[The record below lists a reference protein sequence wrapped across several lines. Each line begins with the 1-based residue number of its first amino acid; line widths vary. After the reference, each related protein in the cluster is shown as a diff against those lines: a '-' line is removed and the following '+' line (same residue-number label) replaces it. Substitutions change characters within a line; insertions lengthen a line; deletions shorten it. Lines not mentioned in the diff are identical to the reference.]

1 MEQQNTGFQSVSG
14 QPSSPGIAP
23 DPQIQRSVN
32 YQAQFSPE
40 RQQPMLQYPAPAA
53 PTQPLYTPTPAPT
66 PPTPVQPPA
75 PQPEQPTPPQEEE
88 PDEGWRGVHLSPAAR
103 RIAIIVA
110 GILLLLGM
118 GITGFVLWRNA
129 QQTATAD
136 PVNSAIG
143 FDIQQLPLNEIS
155 SGALPTIQGSRKM
168 SINGQLEVKSS
179 LIIAPTGQPTSA
191 VAGQIYYDQDT
202 NVLSYFNGSEFVNV
216 VTADKAVTDLGGST
230 GSISVGAG
238 LSSVAG
244 QLTNT
249 GVIELQTS
257 GPLTSSGGQNPNVT
271 FANGTA
277 NGQFW
282 QWDGDS
288 WELATLPQ
296 STTQPPS
303 GGDGGDGDTIIGNEV
318 TDVITGGG
326 LILRGAATAVD
337 PLKVSLEACA
347 MNEVLKSNGNGGWAC
362 ATDAGGVSYSAG
374 NGLNLDNGTG
384 TFSVNSPTCGGTDK
398 LQWNGNAFVCSPDV
412 DTNTTYSAGTGMSL
426 TGTTFNNTGTL
437 NVTGSGAITSTGGQT
452 PNLAFAN
459 GTTAGQFWQWDGS
472 AWVLALL
479 SGAADT
485 VIGNEVLNA
494 ISGQGLTRSGSGTA
508 LDPFT
513 LGLQSCTDGQ
523 ILKNTGGTGW
533 ACAADGT
540 GGGISYTAD
549 GQGIELTGTTFSLE
563 LDSTSLSKSATGL
576 RLNTANANTWTA
588 TQTYGAGLV
597 VSAGQSVSVNG
608 DVITDMT
615 GTGLTV
621 AGGSLQTTLGVSVDL
636 GSEVVGTLPIANG
649 GTNLTSLGTAHQ
661 LLGVNGAGSAL
672 EYKNIGSLIGGGTGI
687 SVSGTNTVTIS
698 NSGVLSVA
706 GSGPITST
714 GGQAPSVTFA
724 DGTANGQFWQWNG
737 SAWALAFLPAEQDAV
752 IGNEVVGGT
761 GSNSGLTRTGTG
773 TGGNPYTLSVNTGS
787 GLQVTSNVIGV
798 NSPTCA
804 GTDKLQWD
812 GSAFVCSADVDTDT
826 NTTYST
832 ISNGGL
838 RLVGTQFGL
847 GICSAGQLLKATSTP
862 GEYACANDADTDTN
876 TSYFA
881 DGQGIELTGTTFGL
895 ELNGTSL
902 SKSTAGLTLNLTNA
916 NTWTGAQTFNAGA
929 TIGASQSL
937 TVNGDA
943 FTDLTGTGLTINT
956 GSLQTTLGTS
966 VDLTTEVVGTLPV
979 GNGGTGLTALGT
991 SNQLLGVNAGG
1002 TALEY
1007 KNLSSILSAG
1017 TGIGLSGTNSIT
1029 VSNNGILSIATS
1041 GPITSTGGQ
1050 APTLTFANGDT
1061 AGQFWQWDGD
1071 SWELASLPTEQD
1083 GVVGN
1088 EVTNV
1093 TGVNSGLVRSG
1104 AGTAGDP
1111 YTLAVNPGNGLQVT
1125 SNALGINS
1133 PTCTTNEKLLWNG
1146 TAFECAADA
1155 DSDTNTTYST
1165 ISNGGLRL
1173 VGTQFGLSVC
1183 AAGQILKATAVSGEY
1198 ECADDTDSNT
1208 TYSADGQGIELTG
1221 QTFGLELNGTT
1232 LTKSTS
1238 GLALNLA
1245 NANTWTG
1252 RPTFAAGAT
1261 VSTGEALTV
1270 NGDAFSDLTGTGLT
1284 INTGSLQT
1292 TLGTSVDLTSEV
1304 VGTLPVGNGGTGL
1317 TALGTSNQLLGV
1329 NAAGTS
1335 LEYKNLSSILSAGTG
1350 IGLSG
1355 TNTVTVTNNGVLS
1368 VAGSGP
1374 ITSTGGQTP
1383 SLTFADGTTAGQFW
1397 QWDGDSWELASLPAE
1412 QDSVVGNEVTNV
1424 TGVNSGLVRSGSG
1437 TNGSPYTLAVN
1448 PGNGLQIA
1456 SNALGINSPTCS
1468 GTDKLQWTGTAFICS
1483 PDTDT
1488 DTDTNTTYTALSNG
1502 GLRLVGTQFGLGVCT
1517 QNQIMKATSVS
1528 GEWACAADT
1537 DTDTNTTYTADG
1549 QGIELTGTTFSLEL
1563 NGTTLAKSAS
1573 GLNLN
1578 LSNANTWAA
1587 LQTFSAGATVSAGQ
1601 TLTVNGDAFT
1611 DLTGTGLTISGGALQ
1626 STLGTSVSL
1635 TSEVT
1640 GTLPIANG
1648 GTNLT
1653 ALGSANQLMGVNAGG
1668 TALEYKNI
1676 ASLLTAGTGISL
1688 SGTTNATINNT
1699 GVLTVAGSGPISSTG
1714 GQNPTVTF
1722 ANGSSTGQFWQWNGS
1737 AWALSS
1743 DVGTSVSCNVGGN
1756 FACMGGNTP
1765 GSTMTLGTNN
1775 AQSLAFETNNT
1786 AVATIGTDGATT
1798 FKNSTNS
1805 TAAFL
1810 IQNASSNNVLS
1821 IDTTT
1826 PNMLSNPSLEVNT
1839 TGWVAATGNTAGDP
1853 TLTRDTTQAFFGAAS
1868 LKIATNADINEGA
1881 RYAVTLAPSTQY
1893 TFTFHAKVGTGTA
1906 TTINMGR
1913 ADVSGTDIN
1922 CLTAQTL
1929 TVNWARYTCTFT
1941 TGGTITSSYLYI
1953 KQSDASARNIFID
1966 GVQVQ
1971 TGSSATPYREGA
1983 IAMAAPLT
1991 IGALTPS
1998 SNSYGLTIRGYGE
2011 QGLNNNTLF
2020 AIQNSAGI
2028 DRVTYHEQYGR
2039 LSVTGGNSFWGS
2051 AAMEVI
2057 SAETNAVGLRVQQIS
2072 NQTADAFQ
2080 LQSSAPGSPVRFSV
2094 GAGDYTDTSGTKMFN
2109 VISPN
2114 FNPTSSSTA
2123 TFVGLAVNPIV
2134 NFAGGGAGNSTALL
2148 VNPTYTAAGG
2158 GTNLLADFQ
2167 NGGTSVMSVSRT
2179 GAVVHKT
2186 TTDSTSGFNIVDSG
2200 NASTFNVDTINNRVG
2215 VNNATPQTALDVNGA
2230 IQQTGMWTPDTAGV
2244 DANKWTK
2251 LGACNITAQYQL
2263 CAAVINILGGTN
2275 GVAAGNTQATI
2286 SARVK
2291 QQDALGNAPLI
2302 NVTLNNTA
2310 QVITS
2315 ADVKAVTTQNNG
2327 AGTIVELWVRN
2338 TTAFERFYY
2347 TPTLNI
2353 DSNGQFDWTPETA
2366 YAAALPAGT
2375 QTTTVYGDTY
2385 ANTLTVQPAAN
2396 SLTSFVV
2403 KASVGGGGNEIMR
2416 VDTTNERVAIGV
2428 VAGAPSAKLHVA
2440 TGTTVGMR
2448 VYQSG
2453 SSDALQLA
2461 NATADF
2467 LTVSST
2473 GATMFKNT
2481 TNSTNAFRI
2490 LNAGNV
2496 EMLSVDTTN
2505 GRVTVG
2511 KVASATSASAKLY
2524 IGDYGSG
2531 VGNVFIGESAEST
2544 DSDVLELHGLSGL
2557 TFTVNDSAGD
2567 ERMRIEND
2575 GVNILGTGSLGSEG
2589 LLYFGDFG
2597 NATIGEWGTGDTDA
2611 LQLNGRLGIY
2621 MAYDGTDRVKLDTAG
2636 LTISD
2641 NINTPTKQYRMR
2653 TNGGSLD
2660 FEAGGANMYFS
2671 NWSGADFT
2679 GTQYTGLILYSGQSR
2694 MDVKSSYTYF
2704 TPTTN
2709 PAGNMVD
2716 FNRTTAGTILGFAL
2730 NGTIQGSI
2738 SISGTTV
2745 SYNAFTGSH
2754 YTWSEQNLE
2763 RGQLVRMTGDN
2774 KSRPGQED
2782 STEPTY
2788 GVERTTTAN
2797 DPAAMGTYLGRMN
2810 PDLPF
2815 DLYDNANLVAAVGN
2829 GDMWVV
2835 DDGENVQPGD
2845 FLISSDTAG
2854 HAMKDRGQFPTS
2866 NVIARAAQS
2875 INWSSE
2881 TQMIGGK
2888 KHRKISVLYGSFQKT
2903 NLSAFQQGVWSG
2915 GLVAND
2921 ATFNGFVTFNGG
2933 VKFNGDATFDG
2944 NVAFN
2949 KNVTFS
2955 SNTAGTVTIPAGQK
2969 TVTITFSRE
2978 HTEKPVVNITPEEF
2992 VSGSYRVKEV
3002 AKDKFIVELSQAQS
3016 ADVHFNWSA
3025 LSAAAA
3031 N

>member
-1 MEQQNTGFQSVSG
+1 
-14 QPSSPGIAP
+14 
-23 DPQIQRSVN
+23 VN

-53 PTQPLYTPTPAPT
+53 PAQPLYTPTPAPT
-66 PPTPVQPPA
+66 PPPTPVQPPT
-75 PQPEQPTPPQEEE
+75 PQPEPTPPQDDE
-88 PDEGWRGVHLSPAAR
+88 PDEGWQGVHLSPAAR

-110 GILLLLGM
+110 GILLLLGA

-129 QQTATAD
+129 QQTASVND
-136 PVNSAIG
+136 PINSAIG

-168 SINGQLEVKSS
+168 SVNGQLEVKNS
-179 LIIAPTGQPTSA
+179 LIIAPSGQPTSA
-191 VAGQIYYDQDT
+191 VAGQIYYDQDS
-202 NVLSYFNGSEFVNV
+202 NVLSYFNGTEFVNV
-216 VTADKAVTDLGGST
+216 VTADKTVTDLGGAT
-230 GSISVGAG
+230 GSISVGTG

-249 GVIELQTS
+249 GVLELQTS
-257 GPLTSSGGQNPNVT
+257 GPLSSSGGQNPNVT
-271 FANGTA
+271 FANGTT

-303 GGDGGDGDTIIGNEV
+303 GGDGDADGDGVVGNEV

-326 LILRGAATAVD
+326 LIVRGSATAVD

-347 MNEVLKSNGNGGWAC
+347 LNEVLKSNGNGGWAC

-374 NGLNLDNGTG
+374 NGLNLDGGTG
-384 TFSVNSPTCGGTDK
+384 QFSVNSPTCGGTDK
-398 LQWNGNAFVCSPDV
+398 LQWNGNSFVCSPDV
-412 DTNTTYSAGTGMSL
+412 DTNTTYTAGTGMNLS
-426 TGTTFNNTGTL
+426 GTTFSNTGTL
-437 NVTGSGAITSTGGQT
+437 SVTGSGPVTSSGGQN
-452 PNLAFAN
+452 PNLTFAN
-459 GTTAGQFWQWDGS
+459 GSANGQFWQWNGS

-485 VIGNEVLNA
+485 VVGNEVLNA
-494 ISGQGLTRSGSGTA
+494 TSGQGLTRSGSGTA

-513 LGLQSCTDGQ
+513 LGFQTCTDGQ

-533 ACAADGT
+533 ACAADGL

-563 LDSTSLSKSATGL
+563 LDSTSLSKSTSGL
-576 RLNTANANTWTA
+576 RLNPANANTWTA
-588 TQTYGAGLV
+588 SQTYGAGLV
-597 VSAGQSVSVNG
+597 VSAGQSVTVNG

-621 AGGSLQTTLGVSVDL
+621 AGGSLQTTLGTSVDL
-636 GSEVVGTLPIANG
+636 TTEVIGTLPIANG
-649 GTNLTSLGTAHQ
+649 GTNLTAMGTAHQ
-661 LLGVNGAGSAL
+661 LLGVNGAGNAL

-714 GGQAPSVTFA
+714 GGQAPSLTFA
-724 DGTANGQFWQWNG
+724 NGTSTGQFWQWSG
-737 SAWALAFLPAEQDAV
+737 SAWALASLPAEQDAV

-773 TGGNPYTLSVNTGS
+773 TGGNPYTLAVNTGS
-787 GLQVTSNVIGV
+787 GLQVTSNAVGI
-798 NSPTCA
+798 NSPTCS

-812 GSAFVCSADVDTDT
+812 GTAFVCSADVDTDT

-847 GICSAGQLLKATSTP
+847 GVCSAGQLLKATATA

-902 SKSTAGLTLNLTNA
+902 SKSTSGLTLNLANA
-916 NTWTGAQTFNAGA
+916 NTWSGAQTFNAGA
-929 TIGASQSL
+929 TIGTSQSL

-966 VDLTTEVVGTLPV
+966 VDLTSEVVGTLPV

-991 SNQLLGVNAGG
+991 SNQLLGVNGAG

-1017 TGIGLSGTNSIT
+1017 TGIGLSGTNSVT

-1083 GVVGN
+1083 AVIGN

-1093 TGVNSGLVRSG
+1093 TGSNSGLVRSG
-1104 AGTAGDP
+1104 SGTGGSP
-1111 YTLAVNPGNGLQVT
+1111 YTLAVNPGAGMQVT

-1133 PTCTTNEKLLWNG
+1133 PTCTTNEKLLWDG
-1146 TAFECAADA
+1146 GAFVCAADA

-1198 ECADDTDSNT
+1198 TCADDTDSNT
-1208 TYSADGQGIELTG
+1208 TYSADGLGIELTG
-1221 QTFGLELNGTT
+1221 QTFGLELNGTS
-1232 LTKSTS
+1232 LAKSSS

-1261 VSTGEALTV
+1261 VSNGETLTV

-1284 INTGSLQT
+1284 INTGSLQA

-1329 NAAGTS
+1329 NGAGTA
-1335 LEYKNLSSILSAGTG
+1335 LQYKNLSSLLTAGTG

-1355 TNTVTVTNNGVLS
+1355 TDTVTVANNGVLS

-1374 ITSTGGQTP
+1374 VTSTGGQTP
-1383 SLTFADGTTAGQFW
+1383 NLTFANGTTPGQFW

-1412 QDSVVGNEVTNV
+1412 QDSVVGNEVTGG
-1424 TGVNSGLVRSGSG
+1424 TGSNSGLVRSGSG
-1437 TNGSPYTLAVN
+1437 TGGSPYTLAVN
-1448 PGNGLQIA
+1448 PGNGLQVA
-1456 SNALGINSPTCS
+1456 SNTVGINSPTCS

-1483 PDTDT
+1483 ADTDT

-1517 QNQIMKATSVS
+1517 QNQILKATSVS
-1528 GEWACAADT
+1528 GEWACAADV

-1549 QGIELTGTTFSLEL
+1549 QGIELTGTVFSLEL
-1563 NGTTLAKSAS
+1563 NGATLNKTSS
-1573 GLNLN
+1573 GLSINLG
-1578 LSNANTWAA
+1578 NANTWSAR
-1587 LQTFSAGATVSAGQ
+1587 QTMGAGATITTGQ
-1601 TLTVNGDAFT
+1601 TFTINGEAFT
-1611 DLTGTGLTISGGALQ
+1611 DLTGSGLAFNSGVLDT
-1626 STLGTSVSL
+1626 TLGTSVSL
-1635 TSEVT
+1635 TTEVT
-1640 GTLPIANG
+1640 GTLPVANG

-1653 ALGSANQLMGVNAGG
+1653 ALGAAGQILNVNGG
-1668 TALEYKNI
+1668 ATALQYSNM
-1676 ASLLTAGTGISL
+1676 ASFLTAGTGIGL
-1688 SGTTNATINNT
+1688 SGTTNVTVSNS
-1699 GVLTVAGSGPISSTG
+1699 GVLSVAGSGPVSSTG

-1737 AWALSS
+1737 SWALST
-1743 DVGTSVSCNVGGN
+1743 DLGTNVSCNVSGN

-1765 GSTMTLGTNN
+1765 SGTMSLGTNN
-1775 AQSLAFETNNT
+1775 SQSLALKTNGNT
-1786 AVATIGTDGATT
+1786 VATIGTDGATT
-1798 FKNSTNS
+1798 FKNSANS
-1805 TAAFL
+1805 TAAFK
-1810 IQNASSNNVLS
+1810 IQNAGSNDVLN

-1826 PNMLSNPSLEVNT
+1826 PNMITNASIETNT
-1839 TGWVAATGNTAGDP
+1839 TGWVGLTGNTAGDS
-1853 TLTRDTTQAFFGAAS
+1853 TLARDTTQAMFGAAS
-1868 LKIATNADINEGA
+1868 LKVTTNADINEGA
-1881 RYAVTLAPSTQY
+1881 KYNVTLAPSTQY
-1893 TFTFHAKVGTGTA
+1893 TLTFNAKVSAGSFS
-1906 TTINMGR
+1906 TISIGR
-1913 ADVSGTDIN
+1913 ADISGTDVS
-1922 CLTAQTL
+1922 CLTSQQINST
-1929 TVNWARYTCTFT
+1929 WGRYSCTFT
-1941 TGGTITSSYLYI
+1941 TGATITNSYIYM
-1953 KQSDASARNIFID
+1953 KQSDATARNWFVD
-1966 GVQVQ
+1966 GVQIQ
-1971 TGSSATPYREGA
+1971 TGSTATPYREGA
-1983 IAMAAPLT
+1983 IAITAPVT
-1991 IGALTPS
+1991 IGAMTPNA
-1998 SNSYGLTIRGYGE
+1998 NSYGLTIRGYGE
-2011 QGLNNNTLF
+2011 GGLNNNSLF
-2020 AIQNSAGI
+2020 NIQGADGTDKVIYN
-2028 DRVTYHEQYGR
+2028 EQYGR
-2039 LSVTGGNSFWGS
+2039 FAITGGSSFWG
-2051 AAMEVI
+2051 AGALEVQGG
-2057 SAETNAVGLRVQQIS
+2057 STDAVAVKLRQIAG
-2072 NQTADAFQ
+2072 QTADI
-2080 LQSSAPGSPVRFSV
+2080 LQVASSV
-2094 GAGDYTDTSGTKMFN
+2094 GGNPIRYSIGSGEYTDTSGTKMFN

-2114 FNPTSSSTA
+2114 FNPTASSTA

-2158 GTNLLADFQ
+2158 GTNLLMDLQ
-2167 NGGTSVMSVSRT
+2167 NGGSSVMSVNRT
-2179 GAVVHKT
+2179 GSVVHKT
-2186 TTDSTSGFNIVDSG
+2186 TTDSTSGFNIVDAG

-2215 VNNATPQTALDVNGA
+2215 INNSTPQTALDVTGA
-2230 IQQTGMWTPDTAGV
+2230 IQQTGMWTPDTQGV

-2251 LGACNITAQYQL
+2251 MGSCTITSQYGL
-2263 CAAVINILGGTN
+2263 CAAVINVLGGTN
-2275 GVAAGNTQATI
+2275 GTSSGNTQATI

-2291 QQDALGNAPLI
+2291 QQDPMASVPL
-2302 NVTLNNTA
+2302 LNLTMNGTA
-2310 QVITS
+2310 QNITAS
-2315 ADVKAVTTQNNG
+2315 DFKMVTTQNNG
-2327 AGTIVELWVRN
+2327 AATIVELWVRN
-2338 TTAFERFYY
+2338 TTAFERLYY

-2353 DSNGQFDWTPETA
+2353 DTNGQFDWTPETA
-2366 YAAALPAGT
+2366 YAVSLPAGT
-2375 QTTTVYGDTY
+2375 QTAAVYGDVY
-2385 ANTLTVQPAAN
+2385 ASNMTIQPAAN
-2396 SLTSFVV
+2396 SLSSMVV
-2403 KASVGGGGNEIMR
+2403 KASVGGGGNEILR
-2416 VDTTNERVAIGV
+2416 VDTTNERVSIGV
-2428 VAGAPSAKLHVA
+2428 VAGTAAAKLHVA
-2440 TGTTVGMR
+2440 TGTTVGLR

-2473 GATMFKNT
+2473 GATTLKNT
-2481 TNSTNAFRI
+2481 TNSTTAFRI
-2490 LNAGNV
+2490 LNAGNA
-2496 EMLSVDTTN
+2496 EMLGVDTTN
-2505 GRVTVG
+2505 SRVFLG
-2511 KVASATSASAKLY
+2511 KVSSGVSAAAKMY

-2531 VGNVFIGESAEST
+2531 IGNVFIGESAEST

-2557 TFTVNDSAGD
+2557 TFTMGDTLGD
-2567 ERMRIEND
+2567 ERMRIDSD
-2575 GVNILGTGSLGSEG
+2575 GVTVLGTGSFGAGGRIE
-2589 LLYFGDFG
+2589 FGDIG
-2597 NATIGEWGTGDTDA
+2597 NAWIGEYGTGDSDA

-2621 MAYDGTDRVKLDTAG
+2621 MAYDEVDRVKLDTAG

-2641 NINTPTKQYRMR
+2641 NIATPTKQYRMR

-2704 TPTTN
+2704 TPAVN
-2709 PAGNMVD
+2709 PAGDLVD
-2716 FNRTTAGTILGFAL
+2716 FNRTNAGTLLGFAL
-2730 NGTIQGSI
+2730 NGTIQGGI

-2754 YTWSEQNLE
+2754 YTWSEQSLE
-2763 RGQLVRMTGDN
+2763 RGELVRMTGNN

-2788 GVERTTTAN
+2788 GVERTATAN
-2797 DPAAMGTYLGRMN
+2797 DPAAMGTFLGRVN
-2810 PDLPF
+2810 PELPF
-2815 DLYDNANLVAAVGN
+2815 DYYDNANLVAAVGN

-2835 DDGENVQPGD
+2835 DDGQNVQAGD

-2854 HAMKDRGQFPTS
+2854 HAMKDEGQFPTS
-2866 NVIARAAQS
+2866 NVIARAAQN
-2875 INWSSE
+2875 INWSNE

-2921 ATFNGFVTFNGG
+2921 TTFNGFVTFNGG
-2933 VKFNGDATFDG
+2933 VKFSGDATFDG
-2944 NVAFN
+2944 DVAFN

-2969 TVTITFSRE
+2969 TVTVTFSRQ

-3002 AKDKFIVELSQAQS
+3002 AKDKFVVELSQTQA

-3025 LSAAAA
+3025 LSATA